1 MCICLFVRLSVSMCM
16 IKSRTTTTFIF
27 PNRAQCPIYHFNLD
41 FPFSRNVPSS
51 IPTHF
56 ASSLTSFGRK
66 PISILLGPHTGHFK
80 DIQLPT
86 AILQYYSTILSN
98 SSFGLGVG
106 VDFGTTRTL
115 IQPLLFIIRNDRL
128 FSWKMWMVYPFCIG
142 YVTVLLRMIFDH
154 PVTILFYGMN
164 ILGFW
169 QPTGDC
175 V

>member
-1 MCICLFVRLSVSMCM
+1 MILIEPGIVCVSVCSFVCLYLCVCLCVCSMCM

-115 IQPLLFIIRNDRL
+115 I
-128 FSWKMWMVYPFCIG
+128 
-142 YVTVLLRMIFDH
+142 
-154 PVTILFYGMN
+154 
-164 ILGFW
+164 
-169 QPTGDC
+169 
-175 V
+175 

>member
-1 MCICLFVRLSVSMCM
+1 MCDIIFLLYLCGTYITCVIFVYSTYVICVIPFLSVCAYVCVCVCVFCVCVSHAPPQH
-16 IKSRTTTTFIF
+16 SYFQTERNVRFIILIWIFHF
-27 PNRAQCPIYHFNLD
+27 P
-41 FPFSRNVPSS
+41 RNVPSS

-115 IQPLLFIIRNDRL
+115 I
-128 FSWKMWMVYPFCIG
+128 
-142 YVTVLLRMIFDH
+142 
-154 PVTILFYGMN
+154 
-164 ILGFW
+164 
-169 QPTGDC
+169 
-175 V
+175 